1 MPVLPLKL
9 SDLLTSACP
18 DQSCDLCVLL
28 LEIELAVGSS
38 ILVPC
43 LRDLSAGLFTVLVIF
58 KIRNGRGKVQQNCSV
73 GRNSHIYSCIFTY
86 T

>member
-1 MPVLPLKL
+1 MFPLKL
-9 SDLLTSACP
+9 SGLLTSACP

-43 LRDLSAGLFTVLVIF
+43 LRDLSAGPV
-58 KIRNGRGKVQQNCSV
+58 
-73 GRNSHIYSCIFTY
+73 HCISDF
-86 T
+86 